1 LTRAGVGAFLIVR
14 PFANFAKSPFEA
26 NVMDEARHPE
36 PELIEPPRR
45 RLKTHCRRGHEL
57 SEANVYRRPDGSREC
72 RVCLREARR
81 RHPVKHKPRGGP
93 NGRPPHEPTPELRGL
108 VELAAS
114 VGATQDQIAR
124 SIGIA
129 WATLAKHYRA
139 ELARAKV
146 AVDLEVAQTYRE
158 KMLGGGDWRKADVPA
173 LIWYTKARLGWS
185 DKPEVFRFGQGH
197 DFRDI

>member
-1 LTRAGVGAFLIVR
+1 MCA
-14 PFANFAKSPFEA
+14 
-26 NVMDEARHPE
+26 MDGPHPDQAVA
-36 PELIEPPRR
+36 LIEPPRR
-45 RLKTHCRRGHEL
+45 RRRTHCARGHEL
-57 SEANVYRRPDGSREC
+57 TEANTYRRPNGEREC
-72 RVCLREARR
+72 RICRR
-81 RHPVKHKPRGGP
+81 MGQRPHKHKPRGGP

-129 WATLAKHYRA
+129 WATLAKHYRG

-146 AVDLEVAQTYRE
+146 AVDLEVAQTYRQ
-158 KMLGGGDWRKADVPA
+158 KMLGGGDWRKADVPS

-185 DKPEVFRFGQGH
+185 DKAEVVFRFGQGY